1 MLQQMS
7 HGYVGCRL
15 CSVSIS
21 GEPLDKSFCGTTE
34 QCYFGM
40 VGHPARIQV
49 RTIYIEPR
57 GHARHKTSRLAHK
70 DHTTS
75 AWLWLLSV

>member
-1 MLQQMS
+1 M
-7 HGYVGCRL
+7 HAGCRW

-40 VGHPARIQV
+40 VGHPGPNPS
-49 RTIYIEPR
+49 TYDIYIEPR
-57 GHARHKTSRLAHK
+57 GHAGHKAFRLAHK
-70 DHTTS
+70 GHTP
-75 AWLWLLSV
+75 SVIVAAFRVGVSLQH